1 LGTSWSAAIQWS
13 ILSELRKADPLSQRV
28 RLSMREAELAKNEQA
43 QKLGR
48 APSAPEVAQH
58 LGVEV
63 GKHRAP
69 GAIRAGAGGFCQG
82 PAGVRAGARPR
93 DPRSGSDHSAT
104 DPASAAEVRAR
115 LVRPIEALNEQE
127 RAVTTLYFYEG
138 LTLREIGAPLTLP
151 RGVSPRASGW
161 PRCVSAGRSPR
172 TPVSPR
178 GPSPSF
184 GILEAWT
191 PLC

>member
-1 LGTSWSAAIQWS
+1 
-13 ILSELRKADPLSQRV
+13 V
-28 RLSMREAELAKNEQA
+28 RLSMREAELARDEQA

-48 APSAPEVAQH
+48 APSEPEVAHH

-69 GAIRAGAGGFCQG
+69 GAMRAGAGGFCRG

-93 DPRSGSDHSAT
+93 DARSGTDHSAT
-104 DPASAAEVRAR
+104 DPASAAEAAKVRAR

-127 RAVTTLYFYEG
+127 RAVTTLYYYEG
-138 LTLREIGAPLTLP
+138 RPCGRSGAPSTLP
-151 RGVSPRASGW
+151 RGVSPRASGR